1 MSTVHRRPDGGFRVC
16 VKGAPDVLLSLCRRL
31 PGGVPLTDSVRR
43 DISARNADMAAQALR
58 VLGVAYKDLEM
69 LPREMNPATLEQ
81 DLTFAGLV
89 GMMDPPRPEV
99 RRR

>member
-31 PGGVPLTDSVRR
+31 PGGAPLTDGVRR
-43 DISARNADMAAQALR
+43 DISARNADMAARALR

-69 LPREMNPATLEQ
+69 LPRALEQ
-81 DLTFAGLV
+81 
-89 GMMDPPRPEV
+89 PPPWSRT
-99 RRR
+99 